1 MSCSKSTILLVK
13 LMTVRPINLFDI
25 VIICMKKENKI
36 NLSLAE
42 HTENAEFFILFF
54 AMNYETA

>member
-1 MSCSKSTILLVK
+1 MMQYIQNCSG
-13 LMTVRPINLFDI
+13 NLNRGRVYTDI
-25 VIICMKKENKI
+25 VNICMKKENKI

-42 HTENAEFFILFF
+42 FTESTEFYILFF